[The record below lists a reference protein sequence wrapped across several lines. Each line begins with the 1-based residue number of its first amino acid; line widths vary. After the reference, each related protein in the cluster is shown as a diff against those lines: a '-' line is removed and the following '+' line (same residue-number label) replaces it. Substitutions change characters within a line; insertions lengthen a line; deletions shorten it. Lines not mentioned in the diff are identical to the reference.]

1 MITFKTERDMQKVY
15 DVDVYVS
22 VIIPVK
28 GIVAN
33 YQTEAENIALEKA
46 KFMNFRTDAE
56 FNEIQE
62 AITTNDI
69 EIIPIMNTT
78 NGHDED
84 LVDKINIAHFRKQI
98 DFMNIVKLLMER
110 DKTECTEKEVN
121 DVYEYLMHVADD
133 QDLKTIL
140 SFLRL

>member
-1 MITFKTERDMQKVY
+1 MQKVY

-22 VIIPVK
+22 VIIPIK

-78 NGHDED
+78 NGHDKE
-84 LVDKINIAHFRKQI
+84 LVDKINIAYFRKRI
-98 DFMNIVKLLMER
+98 DFENIVKLLMER

-121 DVYEYLMHVADD
+121 GDIYEYLMHVADNK
-133 QDLKTIL
+133 DLETIL

>member
-1 MITFKTERDMQKVY
+1 MQKVY

-22 VIIPVK
+22 VIIPIK

-62 AITTNDI
+62 AVTTNDI

-78 NGHDED
+78 NGHDKE
-84 LVDKINIAHFRKQI
+84 LVDKINIAYFRKQI
-98 DFMNIVKLLMER
+98 DFENIVKLLMER

-121 DVYEYLMHVADD
+121 GDIYEYLMHVADNK
-133 QDLKTIL
+133 DLETIL